1 MSLRKNAIRR
11 VLVAACI
18 LTIYVLPIY
27 AQTANFEQAILNDPA
42 LKENTEGLVQ
52 A

>member
-1 MSLRKNAIRR
+1 MSLLKRGVTKI
-11 VLVAACI
+11 LAALCL
-18 LTIYVLPIY
+18 LTLCELSSY
-27 AQTANFEQAILNDPA
+27 AQTEDLEQVILNDPA

>member
-1 MSLRKNAIRR
+1 MSLLKRAIMRI
-11 VLVAACI
+11 LAAACI
-18 LTIYVLPIY
+18 LTLYELPTY
-27 AQTANFEQAILNDPA
+27 AQTEDLEQVILNDPA